1 MARTALKVK
10 APAGEPGPAP
20 ARLSAHGVH
29 FRRGHHHV
37 LRGVSLEVEPGRC
50 LGIAGH
56 NAAGKSTLLGVLAG
70 WLQPSQGHVEI
81 DGRHLH
87 GGVPPEVGFAP
98 QETSLYP
105 HLTGRQNL
113 ELFGRLYD
121 LDRATL
127 EERID
132 ELVDRFDL
140 HRFINQ
146 AAHHYSGGVARR
158 LHLALALIHK
168 PKVVLLDEPTNGLD
182 PSSRRTALRTI
193 TELLADGTCVVM
205 TSQLL
210 GDLEVVSHRLMVLID
225 GRRHLYEDTSDL
237 IRQMG
242 AGTLYL
248 ELAQHVVEGSLDL
261 RGVPG
266 VTSFRIDRSA
276 ITARLSDAG
285 VAVEAVLARLE
296 RAGLHATNVE
306 IQPPSLEQLLK
317 EIVPEL

>member
-1 MARTALKVK
+1 MARTAVQVT
-10 APAGEPGPAP
+10 APAGNAGLAP
-20 ARLSAHGVH
+20 VRLSAHGIH
-29 FRRGHHHV
+29 FRRGHHRV
-37 LRGVSLEVEPGRC
+37 LEDVSLEVEPGRC
-50 LGIAGH
+50 LGIAGP

-70 WLQPSQGHVEI
+70 WLHPSQGHVEI
-81 DGRHLH
+81 DGHHLH
-87 GGVPPEVGFAP
+87 GGVPAEVGFAP

-121 LDRATL
+121 LDRVTL
-127 EERID
+127 EARID

-140 HRFINQ
+140 ARFINQ
-146 AAHHYSGGVARR
+146 HAVHYSGGVARR
-158 LHLALALIHK
+158 LHLALALIHR

-193 TELLADGTCVVM
+193 TELMADGTSVVM

-210 GDLEVVSHRLMVLID
+210 GDLEVVSHRLMILID
-225 GRRHLYEDTSDL
+225 GRRHLYENTSDL
-237 IRQMG
+237 IQQMG

-266 VTSFRIDRSA
+266 ISSFRIDRGA
-276 ITARLSDAG
+276 ITARLADAG
-285 VAVEAVLARLE
+285 VAVGAVLARLE